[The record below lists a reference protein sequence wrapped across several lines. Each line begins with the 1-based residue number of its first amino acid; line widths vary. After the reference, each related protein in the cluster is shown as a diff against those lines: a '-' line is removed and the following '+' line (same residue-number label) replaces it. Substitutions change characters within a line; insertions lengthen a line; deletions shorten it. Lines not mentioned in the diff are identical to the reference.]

1 MRIKSIVL
9 ENKTHSPL
17 FRRYVGD
24 IIILKEYPSACRS
37 QKSAYQIQRSAF
49 SAARWT
55 EKTYKLAVW
64 NLKVEI
70 VNGNYIAAC
79 IFSSCRESLGRF
91 LSTIFIHASSHR
103 YFVYIGR
110 TNSRR
115 VLYYFSMLAVIFPPL
130 SHNIRLASRIRT
142 KKDSTA
148 HRAMESQHQFIQL
161 DKVALRLGVKDMNEP
176 CVEHELDPCM
186 SCKCIEA

>member
-1 MRIKSIVL
+1 MSVTSSSSKNILPLVGAK
-9 ENKTHSPL
+9 SPL
-17 FRRYVGD
+17 IR
-24 IIILKEYPSACRS
+24 
-37 QKSAYQIQRSAF
+37 F
-49 SAARWT
+49 SAVLFPQPDGPRRPISLPSGIS
-55 EKTYKLAVW
+55 KLKSLTAITSP
-64 NLKVEI
+64 LAFFPLA
-70 VNGNYIAAC
+70 GN
-79 IFSSCRESLGRF
+79 RLVRF

-161 DKVALRLGVKDMNEP
+161 DKVALRLGVKDMNES